1 MPFTHS
7 RAPLRALALAAASCL
22 TAGAAQAGPGNLGP
36 TGVYTDYFVVG
47 RVGSGAPGGGS
58 GGGYQCNTVP
68 GVFGNLGGCS
78 ALPDGVRPAVTQQLS
93 GTVDPTDRARAITMS
108 AQNNSFHFDYPNN
121 VPLVVVDPE
130 FSRAQVAAS
139 LADGTLHASV
149 INNASSGGYVAGSAY
164 AKMHDIVTFNVAGA
178 GVDTRT
184 RVNFQ
189 FAVDGQ
195 VFDNGQT
202 TIYGERGSGNAG
214 VGLWLDNVS
223 SFGRGSP
230 SHELIATAG
239 WAAYRADPVV
249 EAPGVQV
256 APLAGGSWVQMGTD
270 HMLFQ
275 GWFDIVG
282 ASLTLNPMFQLD
294 ASCAIGLQCD
304 YGHTAQFSL
313 VGLPGTVT
321 YTSASGV
328 FLTSAVPEP
337 ATGLLWAI
345 GLGGLGLLAAR
356 RRGA

>member
-1 MPFTHS
+1 MPFSIS
-7 RAPLRALALAAASCL
+7 RAPLRTLALAAASCL

-58 GGGYQCNTVP
+58 GGGYQCNAL
-68 GVFGNLGGCS
+68 GAFGNLGGCS
-78 ALPDGVRPAVTQQLS
+78 AQPDGVRPAVTQQLS
-93 GTVDPTDRARAITMS
+93 GTVDATDRGRAFTMS
-108 AQNNSFHFDYPNN
+108 AQNNGIGTELRGDVYVN
-121 VPLVVVDPE
+121 VPTEE
-130 FSRAQVAAS
+130 FSRAQAAAS
-139 LADGTLHASV
+139 LADGTLRASV

-164 AKMHDIVTFNVAGA
+164 AKMHDIVTFTVADA
-178 GVDTRT
+178 AADTRT

-189 FAVDGQ
+189 FSVDGQ
-195 VFDNGQT
+195 VSDNGQT

-214 VGLWLDNVS
+214 VGLWLDIVS

-249 EAPGVQV
+249 EAPGVQT

-294 ASCAIGLQCD
+294 TSCAIGLQCD

-313 VGLPGTVT
+313 VGLPGSVT

-337 ATGLLWAI
+337 ATPLLWAL
-345 GLGGLGLLAAR
+345 GLGGLGLLASR
-356 RRGA
+356 RRSA